1 MFQNFLASAT
11 LGLCIFM
18 TDAIC
23 NDRPTEGDGDD
34 NDFRYMEVLR
44 NYVVLLRN
52 YRKQVL
58 GYDCVVILEQ
68 ER

>member
-1 MFQNFLASAT
+1 
-11 LGLCIFM
+11 M

-34 NDFRYMEVLR
+34 NDFRYMEV
-44 NYVVLLRN
+44 YLLRN